1 MTPFPFSEFHG
12 HVAARWTTL
21 VASCALFSLG
31 SLAACDTGSGTS
43 ASGDDAAPD
52 QSAADSTTS
61 HPDAPS
67 GSDGSRPDSTAA
79 DVANDVSSDAGGIV
93 DADGGASVDA
103 EGGDEGSEA
112 GADAGDSG
120 PTCAPFDASAV
131 DASAVAAGMALVQ
144 NFSCLPCHGDPPVGK
159 QFSYGYSKNLTPD
172 PATGLGCW
180 SDQQIVTAIL
190 DGVTPDGETLCIMPR
205 WGSTGFQGNT
215 LDAGSAEQI
224 VQYLRTLAP
233 VVHTVPPTACPAPS
247 EAGADAAGEAGDAAV
262 E

>member
-1 MTPFPFSEFHG
+1 MTPFPFYGVHRF
-12 HVAARWTTL
+12 VAAWTM
-21 VASCALFSLG
+21 VIASCALLSLA
-31 SLAACDTGSGTS
+31 SLAACDSGSSTS

-52 QSAADSTTS
+52 HSLADSTTS

-67 GSDGSRPDSTAA
+67 GLDGSHPDSTAA
-79 DVANDVSSDAGGIV
+79 DVANDVSGDGGGMV

-103 EGGDEGSEA
+103 EAGDEGSAA
-112 GADAGDSG
+112 GGDAGDSG
-120 PTCAPFDASAV
+120 PTCAAFDASGV

-144 NFSCLPCHGDPPVGK
+144 NSNCLPCHGDPPVGK

-190 DGVTPDGETLCIMPR
+190 DGVTPDGEALCIMPR
-205 WGSTGFQGNT
+205 WGSTGFQGVT

-233 VVHTVPPTACPAPS
+233 VVHAVPPTVCPSS
-247 EAGADAAGEAGDAAV
+247 EAGADAAGEAGDAAA